1 MREWRRGSTALV
13 TIVTV
18 KTILNLGMACKRMK
32 TPFYMKSKK
41 IHIILLD
48 VSGKTWFLCRTEHRR
63 ENRPVYKKRRPS
75 YKVRGPPMTGGLGGL
90 QLPTFTNLQ
99 ICEFIGAN
107 VCNFAAVPLICN
119 NLNTFSN
126 VFITVNNLLCPF
138 IVSQSC
144 TLATNQACRVIF
156 PQAMA
161 QSSAYQIHSY
171 GDS

>member
-1 MREWRRGSTALV
+1 MS
-13 TIVTV
+13 
-18 KTILNLGMACKRMK
+18 
-32 TPFYMKSKK
+32 
-41 IHIILLD
+41 LD
-48 VSGKTWFLCRTEHRR
+48 KYYTLCRSENRR
-63 ENRPVYKKRRPS
+63 ENRPVYNKRKPS
-75 YKVRGPPMTGGLGGL
+75 YKVRGPPMAGGLGGL

-144 TLATNQACRVIF
+144 TLATNQACRLIF

-161 QSSAYQIHSY
+161 QSSTYQIHTY